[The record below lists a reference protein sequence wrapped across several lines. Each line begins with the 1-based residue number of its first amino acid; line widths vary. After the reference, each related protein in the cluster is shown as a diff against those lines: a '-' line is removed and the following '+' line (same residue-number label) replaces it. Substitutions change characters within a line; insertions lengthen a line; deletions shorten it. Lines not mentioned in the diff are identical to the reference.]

1 MNRDQFLKTCHDLFT
16 DYGLDYEWKTT
27 DNGWLIYAKC
37 FNRVVARFSTTEKLI
52 GNVVHMDRGTAS
64 VVRKGQKLDT
74 IPAGTSNNFLFKHLL
89 RLSTRNERKY

>member
-37 FNRVVARFSTTEKLI
+37 FSTTEKLI

-64 VVRKGQKLDT
+64 VVRKGQKLET
-74 IPAGTSNNFLFKHLL
+74 VPAGTSNNFLFKHLL